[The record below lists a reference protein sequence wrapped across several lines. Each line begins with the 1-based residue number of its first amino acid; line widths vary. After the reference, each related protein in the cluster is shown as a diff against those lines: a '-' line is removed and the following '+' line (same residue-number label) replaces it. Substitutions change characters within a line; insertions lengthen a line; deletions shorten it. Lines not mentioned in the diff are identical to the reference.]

1 MPILPLLERLD
12 FHTLQPAVA
21 CMLVLACSG
30 AYLELFPAMYG
41 LIVRLTT
48 VEWKI
53 LPRQIGYESADSG
66 APVLAIFT
74 GASLCAMLAFACP
87 LQNLVYMLAGAHL
100 CGGLV
105 RAIYLVYSPLRPK
118 FVVASTSECNS
129 DRNMYTTHSPEC
141 VTSNVGQWDQ
151 WVVQS

>member
-1 MPILPLLERLD
+1 MSNSGQQQPPAPYIAVPILPLLERVD

-21 CMLVLACSG
+21 CLLVLACSG

-48 VEWKI
+48 SDWRI

-87 LQNLVYMLAGAHL
+87 LQNLVYMLGSAHL
-100 CGGLV
+100 TGGLL
-105 RAIYLVYSPLRPK
+105 RAAYLLYAPLRPK
-118 FVVASTSECNS
+118 FVVITSREC
-129 DRNMYTTHSPEC
+129 
-141 VTSNVGQWDQ
+141 
-151 WVVQS
+151 